1 MGRKQ
6 PGAPALPPHAP
17 SPVLLLREVSCGPAS
32 PRGSQASWNGFF
44 CFSLGSPVTV
54 VSLTRAFLKGR
65 GASGMEEWAQSACK
79 VRQVFCNVRMRL
91 RRSGNFFGQGLE
103 SPPPRR
109 VSGAGAG
116 THSLL
121 RADTLLIE
129 KAVARGGTRI
139 PEGLISQADER
150 WFSWLRSYPFLPPS
164 SGALLSKGNSVAGPL
179 TYPESKLLR

>member
-1 MGRKQ
+1 
-6 PGAPALPPHAP
+6 
-17 SPVLLLREVSCGPAS
+17 
-32 PRGSQASWNGFF
+32 
-44 CFSLGSPVTV
+44 
-54 VSLTRAFLKGR
+54 
-65 GASGMEEWAQSACK
+65 MEEWAQSACK

-179 TYPESKLLR
+179 TYPESELLR